1 MPLVDVTSFN
11 VILFCCEGKEDAHF
25 SVASFFLSFLFFF
38 KAVILDNDSQ
48 AVFFSPPST
57 TKSTLSLEIALCTP
71 FIPIIG
77 HIIY

>member
-25 SVASFFLSFLFFF
+25 SVASFFLFFFFF

-48 AVFFSPPST
+48 AVFFFPSQ
-57 TKSTLSLEIALCTP
+57 
-71 FIPIIG
+71 
-77 HIIY
+77 YN